1 MRAFA
6 IILLCCLTLSCRK
19 EAEIAARQPEIF
31 VGTARDLEEWP
42 FRYTIKKEGKTWRG
56 EIEFVADGQSLPFD
70 RMKVVESS
78 DDHIVFVALL
88 GGPGKALRCDWR
100 MSLSP
105 TTSGMEASLVALN
118 IEDFAPVAIRFTAS
132 EEERMPSEI
141 TPAWWAKEEAEQGVA
156 PQSATRS
163 ELDSEDVDKP
173 QPESQ
178 PRPR

>member
-6 IILLCCLTLSCRK
+6 IILLNCLTLSCRK
-19 EAEIAARQPEIF
+19 EAEIAAHRPEAF

-42 FRYTIKKEGKTWRG
+42 FRYTIEKEGETWRG

-70 RMKVVESS
+70 RMKIVESS
-78 DDHIVFVALL
+78 DDHIVFGALF
-88 GGPGKALRCDWR
+88 GAPGKALPCDWR

-118 IEDFAPVAIRFTAS
+118 IEDFAPVAISFTAS
-132 EEERMPSEI
+132 QEERMPSEI
-141 TPAWWAKEEAEQGVA
+141 TPAWWAKEEAEQGAA

-163 ELDSEDVDKP
+163 ESE
-173 QPESQ
+173 